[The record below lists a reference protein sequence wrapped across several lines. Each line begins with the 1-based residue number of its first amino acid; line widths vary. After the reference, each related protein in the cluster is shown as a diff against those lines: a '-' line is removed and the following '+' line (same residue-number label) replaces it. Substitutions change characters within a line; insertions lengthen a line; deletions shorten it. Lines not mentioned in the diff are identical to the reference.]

1 MPNYATKS
9 DLKRV
14 IDIDASVFAKKA
26 DLGVDKLKTV
36 SVDLSKLSKV
46 VKNNVIKKT
55 VYDELLKND
64 YGVQTHD
71 TSQLKDLV

>member
-64 YGVQTHD
+64 YGVQTND

>member
-1 MPNYATKS
+1 MPNYAAKS

-36 SVDLSKLSKV
+36 VSKLSKV
-46 VKNNVIKKT
+46 VKNNVVKKT
-55 VYDELLKND
+55 VYDELLKKD
-64 YGVQTHD
+64 YGVQTND

>member
-46 VKNNVIKKT
+46 VKNNVVKKT

-64 YGVQTHD
+64 YGVQTND

>member
-1 MPNYATKS
+1 MPNYVTKS

-36 SVDLSKLSKV
+36 VSKLSKV
-46 VKNNVIKKT
+46 VKNNVVKKT
-55 VYDELLKND
+55 VYDELLKKD
-64 YGVQTHD
+64 YGVQTND

>member
-36 SVDLSKLSKV
+36 VSKLSKV
-46 VKNNVIKKT
+46 VKNNVVKKT
-55 VYDELLKND
+55 VYDELLKKD
-64 YGVQTHD
+64 YGVQTND